1 MIWENI
7 KMAWNSLRS
16 NKMRALLTMLGIIIG
31 IGSVIAIVTVGN
43 SLSSSI
49 STSMQSMGANNITV
63 GLTQK
68 SQTETGSGGMVFDMS
83 RGRTTYSAG
92 DYITDA
98 MLEDVEENFGEDIT
112 AFSLEE
118 SAGNGTVS
126 NEGNTVSVSVT
137 GVNEDYFTANEVTL
151 LAGRGFLEQDYSEGK
166 RVALISDLAV
176 ETLFASDNEA
186 ALGSTLGGTVNN
198 QYETY
203 TIIGV
208 YEYEESGMS
217 FSSDANVTTT
227 LYIPL
232 ETAKAQNHSED
243 GYTSLTIVTGA
254 GSDSSALAE
263 ELETFLNRY
272 YHNNENYEIS
282 AYSMESMVSTMME
295 TLDTVELAISAVAA
309 ISLLV
314 GGIGVMNIM
323 MVSISERTREI
334 GTRKALGA
342 SNGSIRI
349 QFIIEA
355 VIICLIG
362 GFLGVCVGT
371 GLGSAGASLLGYAAS
386 PTLSSIVFSLLFSM
400 AIGVFFGYY
409 PANKAAKMNPID
421 ALRYE

>member
-7 KMAWNSLRS
+7 KMACSSLRS

-49 STSMQSMGANNITV
+49 STSMQSMGVNNITV

-68 SQTETGSGGMVFDMS
+68 TQTESGSDGMTFDMS
-83 RGRTTYSAG
+83 RGRTTYSSG
-92 DYITDA
+92 DYMTDD
-98 MLEDVEENFGEDIT
+98 MLEDLKENFSDSIT
-112 AFSLEE
+112 AISLEE
-118 SAGNGTVS
+118 SVGSGSVS
-126 NEGNTVSVSVT
+126 DSGNTASVSIS
-137 GVNEDYFTANEVTL
+137 GVNADYFTANELTL
-151 LAGRGFLEQDYSEGK
+151 LAGRSFLDQDYEEEK
-166 RVALISDLAV
+166 KVAMVSDLLV
-176 ETLFASDNEA
+176 ENLFASAPSA
-186 ALGSTLGGTVNN
+186 ALGSTISVTVNN

-203 TIIGV
+203 TIVGV
-208 YEYEESGMS
+208 YEYEESGVS
-217 FSSDANVTTT
+217 VSSESDVTTT

-232 ETAKAQNHSED
+232 ETAKAQNHSDD

-254 GSDSSALAE
+254 GSDSTTLSDE
-263 ELETFLNRY
+263 IETFLNRY
-272 YHNNENYEIS
+272 YYNNENYEVS

-295 TLDTVELAISAVAA
+295 TLDTVELAIAAVAG

-342 SNGSIRI
+342 SNGSIRV

-362 GFLGVCVGT
+362 GFLGVCVGV

-386 PTLSSIVFSLLFSM
+386 PTAASILFSLLFSM
-400 AIGVFFGYY
+400 AIGIFFGYY

>member
-7 KMAWNSLRS
+7 KMACSSLRS

-49 STSMQSMGANNITV
+49 STSMQSMGVNNITV

-68 SQTETGSGGMVFDMS
+68 TQTESGSDGMTFDMS
-83 RGRTTYSAG
+83 RGRTTYSSG
-92 DYITDA
+92 DYMTDD
-98 MLEDVEENFGEDIT
+98 MLEDLKENFSDSIT
-112 AFSLEE
+112 AISLEE
-118 SAGNGTVS
+118 SVGSGSVS
-126 NEGNTVSVSVT
+126 DSGNTASVSIT
-137 GVNEDYFTANEVTL
+137 GVNADYFTANELTL
-151 LAGRGFLEQDYSEGK
+151 L
-166 RVALISDLAV
+166 V
-176 ETLFASDNEA
+176 ENLFASAPSA
-186 ALGSTLGGTVNN
+186 ALGSTISVTVNN

-203 TIIGV
+203 TIVGV
-208 YEYEESGMS
+208 YEYEESGVS
-217 FSSDANVTTT
+217 VSSESDVTTT

-232 ETAKAQNHSED
+232 ETAKAQNHSDD

-254 GSDSSALAE
+254 GSDSTTLSDE
-263 ELETFLNRY
+263 IETFLNRY
-272 YHNNENYEIS
+272 YYNNENYEVS

-295 TLDTVELAISAVAA
+295 TLDTVELAIAAVAG

-342 SNGSIRI
+342 SNGSIRV

-362 GFLGVCVGT
+362 GFLGVCVGV

-386 PTLSSIVFSLLFSM
+386 PTAASILFSLLFSM
-400 AIGVFFGYY
+400 AIGIFFGYY